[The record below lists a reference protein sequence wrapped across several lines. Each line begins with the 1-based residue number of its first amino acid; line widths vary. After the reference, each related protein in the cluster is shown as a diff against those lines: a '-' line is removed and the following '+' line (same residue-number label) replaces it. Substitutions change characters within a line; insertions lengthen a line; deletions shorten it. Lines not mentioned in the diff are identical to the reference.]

1 MSFINN
7 NNNNTNDDDDDDDD
21 TALVVALVHE
31 KRPRPSLGNQA
42 EVRISAYG
50 TDMNPY
56 NEPEDLTPKAPLK
69 SGPHATLHLNPS
81 KASRQKRSREEYKS
95 SHEAFYTLNSKT
107 SVTQGG
113 VTISLTRGSTKMP
126 TN

>member
-7 NNNNTNDDDDDDDD
+7 NNNNTNDDDDDDDNHNNNNYNND
-21 TALVVALVHE
+21 NDNTALVVALVHE
-31 KRPRPSLGNQA
+31 KGPRPSLRNQA

-56 NEPEDLTPKAPLK
+56 NEPEDFTPTAPLK

-81 KASRQKRSREEYKS
+81 KASRQKRSREEYKVVMKLS
-95 SHEAFYTLNSKT
+95 ILSIPKHLLLKVA
-107 SVTQGG
+107 
-113 VTISLTRGSTKMP
+113 
-126 TN
+126 